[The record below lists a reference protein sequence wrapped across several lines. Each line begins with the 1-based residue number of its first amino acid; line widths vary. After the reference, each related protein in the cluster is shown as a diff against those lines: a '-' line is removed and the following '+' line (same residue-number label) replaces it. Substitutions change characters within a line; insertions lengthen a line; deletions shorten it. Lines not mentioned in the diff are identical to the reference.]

1 MNSWMVGAI
10 IALVVGGAG
19 WAVGLGNLAKI
30 ARTVL
35 GIVSDWFGRAREW
48 MRTPGNPLR
57 AACAVLALACVAV
70 GLQSWQRGS
79 IIQHERAKYA
89 LEQERAKFRIEALS
103 SSVRERDQAISRFIT
118 LAENNRRLLE
128 IAAAQAEAA
137 LSDAERARRRAAD
150 SEQKFQ
156 EAFDNRPPEC
166 EAALRAMAQACPALS
181 DY

>member
-1 MNSWMVGAI
+1 MTGWVVGAL
-10 IALVVGGAG
+10 IALAVGGIG
-19 WAVGLGNLAKI
+19 WAIGLGNLAKI
-30 ARTVL
+30 VRSGL
-35 GIVSDWFGRAREW
+35 GIVADGFGR
-48 MRTPGNPLR
+48 MRAWLSTPGNPLR
-57 AACAVLALACVAV
+57 AACAVLALGCVAV

-79 IIQHERAKYA
+79 IIQHERARYA
-89 LEQERAKFRIEALS
+89 LAQEQATFRIESLS
-103 SSVRERDQAISRFIT
+103 SSVRERDATISRFIT

-150 SEQKFQ
+150 SEQRFQ